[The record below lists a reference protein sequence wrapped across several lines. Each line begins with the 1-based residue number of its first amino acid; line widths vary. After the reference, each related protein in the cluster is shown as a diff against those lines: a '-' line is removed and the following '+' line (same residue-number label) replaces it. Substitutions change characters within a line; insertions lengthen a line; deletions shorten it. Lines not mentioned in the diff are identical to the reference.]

1 MNLQQLVDR
10 VFAQAAKK
18 QKSYV
23 GKTYEC
29 RYRGDGGNMCFVG
42 ACISDAAY
50 VPSIEGKP
58 VEMLLQYEPHILPI
72 DETDPRMRRACVA
85 WLVDA
90 QRVHDRCQ
98 LHEWDEALR
107 EHLHGIVRR
116 FDVDVKEPPAVD
128 EGGA

>member
-18 QKSYV
+18 QKSYL

-72 DETDPRMRRACVA
+72 DETGSMRSACVA

-90 QRVHDRCQ
+90 QEVHDRHQ
-98 LHEWDEALR
+98 PHEWDEALR
-107 EHLHGIVRR
+107 ECLHGIVRR
-116 FDVDVKEPPAVD
+116 FDACVVEPPAVD
-128 EGGA
+128 EDGA